1 MNSNDRSKNVLV
13 APFLPHASINHS
25 KKTSMISVDGS
36 KVMTGCIVTRY
47 SLRTVEPVAYSFHGI
62 GRVEDR
68 SELRAKTGLLEIA
81 QYMLECQAG
90 HYRLT
95 GNQHVIV
102 CGIGAEQLPR
112 VKELLAKFKLDNLN
126 FSGLRL
132 SSYVSLLSLLM
143 GEAPLVWRF
152 QRAIPPRSSS

>member
-13 APFLPHASINHS
+13 APFLPRASIDHS
-25 KKTSMISVDGS
+25 KRTSMISVDGS
-36 KVMTGCIVTRY
+36 KVMTGCIVTQ
-47 SLRTVEPVAYSFHGI
+47 SLLKMVEPVAYSFHEI

-95 GNQHVIV
+95 GNQHVIL
-102 CGIGAEQLPR
+102 CGIKEEQLPR
-112 VKELLAKFKLDNLN
+112 VNELLAKFKLDNLN

-132 SSYVSLLSLLM
+132 SSYVSLLSLLI
-143 GEAPLVWRF
+143 GEALHVWHF
-152 QRAIPPRSSS
+152 QRAMPP